1 MNNGVMT
8 DIKTFGQSKYDEMET
23 PGSAHLVCN
32 MDDCGFSGYIDI
44 EVSPD
49 GGASG
54 ECPDCM
60 ETFFVTVR
68 GSSRAHSFDN
78 DE

>member
-1 MNNGVMT
+1 
-8 DIKTFGQSKYDEMET
+8 
-23 PGSAHLVCN
+23 
-32 MDDCGFSGYIDI
+32 MDDSGFSGYIDI
-44 EVSPD
+44 EVSSD